1 MSPRVYLDWNATTP
15 PLLEVLDAM
24 RDTGAR
30 TWGNPSSIHGDG
42 RAARAVVEDARA
54 AVGALVDADPRDV
67 VLTAG
72 GTEANNLAVRS
83 ALADDAVA
91 AARGGSGGDGGS
103 EPRSVPWLFT
113 SRLEHPSVARVAE
126 ALEREGRARA
136 RWMRVDASGAIDLG
150 DLERGLAEA
159 RARGETIALVT
170 LQAVNHETGVLQPVR
185 EAIALAHAAGARVH
199 VDAVQAWGKVDTS
212 AVSAADSASLAAH
225 KLRGP
230 KGIGALVVR
239 AGLRIVPVLLGGAQE
254 KGLRPG
260 TVDPALAA
268 GLGVAARAAREGSV
282 RYARIAERRDVLE
295 AALLAVLSDDRRA
308 RVAGDPARRA
318 PHVSLLV
325 WPGWQGAELVAALDL
340 EGVSVSSGAACS
352 AGTVEPSPVLEA
364 MLGAGDAASGIRAS
378 LGETTT
384 DDDIARAI
392 TAFRR
397 VVQRNAPSHH
407 FSKQ

>member
-1 MSPRVYLDWNATTP
+1 MSARVYLDWNATTP
-15 PLLEVLDAM
+15 PLPEVLDAM
-24 RDTGAR
+24 RDTGTR

-67 VLTAG
+67 VLTSG

-83 ALADDAVA
+83 ALADDAAAVA
-91 AARGGSGGDGGS
+91 GGGGGGA
-103 EPRSVPWLFT
+103 VPWLFT

-126 ALEREGRARA
+126 ALEREGRARI
-136 RWMRVDASGAIDLG
+136 RWMRVDEGGAIELA
-150 DLERGLAEA
+150 DLERSLAEA
-159 RARGETIALVT
+159 RARGERIALVT
-170 LQAVNHETGVLQPVR
+170 LQAVNHETGVLQPLR

-212 AVSAADSASLAAH
+212 AVAAADSASLAAH

-268 GLGVAARAAREGSV
+268 GLGVAARSLSGGSM
-282 RYARIAERRDVLE
+282 RYAHIAERRDALE
-295 AALLAVLSDDRRA
+295 AELLELLSGDRRA
-308 RVAGDPARRA
+308 CVAGDPARRA

-364 MLGAGDAASGIRAS
+364 MLGLGDAASGIRAS

-384 DDDIARAI
+384 ADDVARAVA
-392 TAFRR
+392 AFRR
-397 VVQRNAPSHH
+397 VVERRPAGDH

>member
-1 MSPRVYLDWNATTP
+1 MSARVYLDWNATTP
-15 PLLEVLDAM
+15 PLAEVLDAM

-83 ALADDAVA
+83 ALADDAA
-91 AARGGSGGDGGS
+91 AGAGAAGGT
-103 EPRSVPWLFT
+103 RAAPWLFT

-126 ALEREGRARA
+126 ALELEGRARV
-136 RWMRVDASGAIDLG
+136 RWIRVDEGGAIDLA
-150 DLERGLAEA
+150 DLARGLDEA
-159 RARGETIALVT
+159 RARGERVALVT
-170 LQAVNHETGVLQPVR
+170 VQAVNHETGVLQPVR

-212 AVSAADSASLAAH
+212 AIATADSASLAAH

-230 KGIGALVVR
+230 KGIGALVAR

-260 TVDPALAA
+260 TVDAALAA
-268 GLGVAARAAREGSV
+268 GLGVAARSAREGRV
-282 RYARIAERRDVLE
+282 RYACIAERRDALE
-295 AALLAVLSDDRRA
+295 GALLALLTGDRRA
-308 RVAGDPARRA
+308 RVAGDRARRA

-352 AGTVEPSPVLEA
+352 AGTVDPSPVLDA
-364 MLGAGDAASGIRAS
+364 MLGAADAASGIRAS

-384 DDDIARAI
+384 GDDVVRAI
-392 TAFRR
+392 EAFRR
-397 VVQRNAPSHH
+397 VLGRSRPGSDH